1 MAGRGPEANKCN
13 SGDLKGEKML
23 SNEFKAAVASGDLL
37 LTKIMIK
44 DSVILDPSGNLTIE
58 MWNYATDYAKKQ
70 NWRLQEGYDGGQLE
84 SNSDKW
90 NQDVLNLELVEWL
103 NNFSKLRMEHLLQ
116 VAKKVIQKPKPI
128 LLPLTA
134 SAQKRIKAFEEIEM
148 AANKIAG
155 YAREAQKLE
164 KENLPSK
171 AEKKLD
177 DIDKTREIIRRKLFV
192 CKNTK

>member
-1 MAGRGPEANKCN
+1 
-13 SGDLKGEKML
+13 ML

-44 DSVILDPSGNLTIE
+44 DSVVLDPSGNLTIE

-70 NWRLQEGYDGGQLE
+70 NWKLQEVYDGGQLE

-103 NNFSKLRMEHLLQ
+103 NNFSKLRMDHLLQ
-116 VAKKVIQKPKPI
+116 VAKKVLQKPKPT
-128 LLPLTA
+128 LNPLTNKA
-134 SAQKRIKAFEEIEM
+134 KIRIKAFEEIER

-155 YAREAQKLE
+155 YAREAQKRE
-164 KENLPSK
+164 RENLPSK
-171 AEKKLD
+171 ANEK
-177 DIDKTREIIRRKLFV
+177 IDAINIARETIRHNVSV
-192 CKNTK
+192 CKTIK

>member
-1 MAGRGPEANKCN
+1 
-13 SGDLKGEKML
+13 ML

-70 NWRLQEGYDGGQLE
+70 NWKLQEGYDGGQLE

-103 NNFSKLRMEHLLQ
+103 NNFSKLRMDHLLQ
-116 VAKKVIQKPKPI
+116 VVKKVLQKPKPP
-128 LLPLTA
+128 LKPLKPPLKPLTNKA
-134 SAQKRIKAFEEIEM
+134 KIRIKAFEEIER
-148 AANKIAG
+148 AANEIAG
-155 YAREAQKLE
+155 YAREAQNWE
-164 KENLPSK
+164 RENLPGS
-171 AEKKLD
+171 ADKKID
-177 DIDKTREIIRRKLFV
+177 DINIARETIRHNVSV